1 MPTQQDIIRAKCIS
15 DTLFATRYF
24 FKAENGRKFNVG
36 DHHRRIA
43 DKLDNVFAGKT
54 RRLII
59 NCPPRYSKTEML
71 KAFVKKGLAI
81 NPASKYIMLSYSA
94 NLALDN
100 SERIKD
106 AVASEWYSDIFPWVQ
121 IKRDSRS
128 KQKWYTTA
136 GGGIYA
142 TSSDGQVTGF
152 GAGLVKE
159 EPAGDFEDIDTA
171 NNVWGGAIII
181 DDPLKPLDA
190 SSPVKR
196 QKVNDQFEN
205 TIRSR
210 VNDRSTPIIIIM
222 QRLHKQ
228 DLCGYLLDLEPDE
241 WEVLS
246 LPALS
251 VDSEGRETA
260 LYPFKHTVEE
270 LHKIQAANRFTFET
284 QYQQNPQAINERLWL
299 FAFDRRKHTAHVAYD
314 PSAPLVMSWD
324 FNRNPMT
331 CTLFQH
337 INGQARGIDCI
348 RLENATTRMVCQE
361 IDRRYPGAFFLVTGD
376 VAGKNA
382 TTLSL
387 LNNYDVVKAYFGL
400 SKSQMQYSGS
410 NPRLADSRYFI
421 NSLFEQYDI
430 VFDSERCKPAIFDF
444 ENVMADDE
452 NKPIKTTRDNVAQQA
467 DFLDNVRYYFHRFY
481 KELTPNY

>member
-1 MPTQQDIIRAKCIS
+1 MTHHEVIAAKCIA
-15 DTLFATRYF
+15 DTLWATRYF
-24 FKAENGRKFNVG
+24 FYAQEHRRFNVG
-36 DHHRRIA
+36 EHHKRIA
-43 DKLDNVFAGKT
+43 AALDRVFRGET
-54 RRLII
+54 TRLII

-106 AVASEWYSDIFPWVQ
+106 SVASDWYRELFPWVE
-121 IKRDSRS
+121 IKRDSHS

-159 EPAGDFEDIDTA
+159 EGAEDFDITTNAGA
-171 NNVWGGAIII
+171 WGGAIII

-190 SSPVKR
+190 TSPVRR

-228 DLCGYLLDLEPDE
+228 DLCGYLLDLEPQE

-251 VDSEGRETA
+251 VDSDGNEVA
-260 LYPFKHTVEE
+260 LYPFKHTVDE
-270 LHKIQAANRFTFET
+270 LHKIRSANRFTFET
-284 QYQQNPQAINERLWL
+284 QYQQNPQAINEKLWL
-299 FAFDRRKHTAHVAYD
+299 FAFDRAKHTGRVEYD
-314 PSAPLVMSWD
+314 PNYPLVMSWD

-337 INGQARGIDCI
+337 VNGQARGIECI
-348 RLENATTRMVCQE
+348 RIENATTRMVCQE
-361 IDRRYPGAFFLVTGD
+361 IDRKYHGAFFLVTGD

-444 ENVMADDE
+444 ENVLADEE
-452 NKPIKTTRDNVAQQA
+452 NRPVKTTRDNVAQQA
-467 DFLDNVRYYFHRFY
+467 DFLDNTRYYFHRFY
-481 KELTPNY
+481 KELQPNY